1 MLINKL
7 LFIFKRYDYNNNK
20 ISLSKDFLFL
30 LIISF
35 IVIIYS
41 FQFITKNKLDKEN
54 FDIKYIKDIL
64 NRKKLTLIL
73 KIFKKKDDLK
83 AEFHRY
89 L

>member
-41 FQFITKNKLDKEN
+41 FQFITKNKLNKEN

-73 KIFKKKDDLK
+73 KIFKKKI
-83 AEFHRY
+83 
-89 L
+89 